1 MVKYTTIFY
10 PRIPMSDSKS
20 VYASFRSIG
29 AYAPPKILSNKDLET
44 MVDTTDEWI
53 VKRTGIKERRI
64 AADDEYTSDM
74 GAKAAR
80 LAIERA
86 GIDDGDIDLI
96 ICATVTPD
104 YFNMPSTACVI
115 SDKLGIRNVQAFD
128 ISAACS
134 GFVYLLSLA
143 KAFIESGM
151 KKNVLIIGAEKFSS
165 IVDYTD
171 RGTCIL
177 FGDGAGAAIISA
189 TANKE
194 EAIVDIHA
202 SADGSYAD
210 FLVTPAPGAIHPV
223 SQEVISEGLNFVQ
236 MKGNETFKLA
246 VKTLTK
252 DVIEILA
259 KNDIKADDIPHFI
272 PHQANYRIIKAVGDA
287 LKMRE
292 DQVVLTVGKF
302 GNTSA
307 ASIPMAVNDIYES
320 GRLKKGEMML
330 FDTFGGGLTWASAL
344 LPFAGESYQG

>member
-1 MVKYTTIFY
+1 
-10 PRIPMSDSKS
+10 MSQTKP

-29 AYAPPKILSNKDLET
+29 AYVPENILSNADLEK

-53 VKRTGIKERRI
+53 VKRTGISERHI
-64 AADDEYTSDM
+64 AAEDEYTSDM
-74 GAKAAR
+74 GAKASE

-86 GIDDGDIDLI
+86 GIAKEEIDLVL
-96 ICATVTPD
+96 CATVTPD
-104 YFNMPSTACVI
+104 YFNMPSTACII
-115 SDKLGIRNVQAFD
+115 SDKLGIKNVQAFD

-134 GFVYLLSLA
+134 GFVYVLSVA

-171 RGTCIL
+171 RSTCIL

-189 TANKE
+189 SDKKE
-194 EAIVDIHA
+194 ESFIDIHA

-210 FLVTPAPGAIHPV
+210 FLVTPAPGCINPV
-223 SQEVISEGLNFVQ
+223 SQKVLDEGLNFVQ

-252 DVIEILA
+252 DVKEILA
-259 KNDIKADDIPHFI
+259 KNEINSDDIPHFI

-287 LKMRE
+287 LKMKKE
-292 DQVVLTVGKF
+292 QVVLTVHKY

-307 ASIPMAVNDIYES
+307 ASIPMAINDIWES
-320 GRLKKGEMML
+320 GRLQNGELML
-330 FDTFGGGLTWASAL
+330 LDTFGGGLTWASAL
-344 LPFAGESYQG
+344 LPFAGKANT